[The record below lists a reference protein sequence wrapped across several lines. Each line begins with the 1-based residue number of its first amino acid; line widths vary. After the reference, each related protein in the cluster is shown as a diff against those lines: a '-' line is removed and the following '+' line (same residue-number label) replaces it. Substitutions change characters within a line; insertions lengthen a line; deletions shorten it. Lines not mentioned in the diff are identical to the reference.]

1 MDSPGRQKAKLG
13 ASPKPQGPTAQG
25 VKSVQT
31 DRASA
36 GRSRQCGDA
45 PQWTETQKGCRPS
58 SPGKGSQMLQ
68 SLAKAGGTK
77 PLPQFLEEKARGQE
91 RKRQQNITARHRH
104 RKYPKGLTQAK
115 PHINRT
121 NKIVKGVFPKWQVF
135 MHHLPYACLIYLLNI
150 FH

>member
-1 MDSPGRQKAKLG
+1 MQADLTSVETPPSGLR
-13 ASPKPQGPTAQG
+13 PK
-25 VKSVQT
+25 K
-31 DRASA
+31 
-36 GRSRQCGDA
+36 DA
-45 PQWTETQKGCRPS
+45 DPA
-58 SPGKGSQMLQ
+58 LQ
-68 SLAKAGGTK
+68 EKAGGTK

-115 PHINRT
+115 PHINPT
-121 NKIVKGVFPKWQVF
+121 NKIVKGVFPKWLVF